1 MYTYQLISPGV
12 IEVWFPP
19 DLMGDLQFFLH
30 KTGVLKSLEISE

>member
-19 DLMGDLQFFLH
+19 DLMGLMQFFLH
-30 KTGVLKSLEISE
+30 ETGVLKLLEVSE